1 MGEEL
6 LDELRQC
13 RDVGEIVNL
22 VTNASLEY
30 SGIQRWTFVR
40 DAERRVL
47 RFFLELADSAQH
59 AKLARSLGGSVQ
71 GNEICFEVP
80 LNATAAATIDSE
92 PRMPRDQVVDQAKGP
107 PASRR

>member
-1 MGEEL
+1 MSDDL
-6 LDELRQC
+6 LDELKQC

-47 RFFLELADSAQH
+47 RFFLELADRDQH
-59 AKLARSLGGSVQ
+59 PKLARDLGGTVQ

-80 LNATAAATIDSE
+80 LHAAVAQ
-92 PRMPRDQVVDQAKGP
+92 RDELHARLMRNSAYEGKGP

>member
-1 MGEEL
+1 MSEDL
-6 LDELRQC
+6 LDELKQC

-47 RFFLELADSAQH
+47 RFFLELADRDQH
-59 AKLARSLGGSVQ
+59 PKLARSLGGAVQ

-80 LNATAAATIDSE
+80 LHAAVAQ
-92 PRMPRDQVVDQAKGP
+92 RDELHARLMRGSAAPESKGP

>member
-1 MGEEL
+1 MNEDL
-6 LDELRQC
+6 LDELKQC

-40 DAERRVL
+40 DAERRAL
-47 RFFLELADSAQH
+47 RFFLELCDRAQH
-59 AKLARSLGGSVQ
+59 PKLARTLGGTVQ

-80 LNATAAATIDSE
+80 LHAGFLAPDTPQPPLLRDSGG
-92 PRMPRDQVVDQAKGP
+92 QSAKGP
-107 PASRR
+107 PVSRR